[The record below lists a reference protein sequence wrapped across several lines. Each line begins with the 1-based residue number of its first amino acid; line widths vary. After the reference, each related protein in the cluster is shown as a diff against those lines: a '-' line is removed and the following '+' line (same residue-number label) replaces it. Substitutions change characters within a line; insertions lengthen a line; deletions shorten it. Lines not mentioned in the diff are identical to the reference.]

1 MLKRSAYA
9 VNMFLF
15 NDFNSFCLA
24 FDWVVNG
31 FEAVNHRM
39 TATNILRLHSFVL
52 NMMKKKQTKKLKI
65 MKKIKALVVF
75 FI

>member
-1 MLKRSAYA
+1 
-9 VNMFLF
+9 MFLF
-15 NDFNSFCLA
+15 NDFNSLCLA

-31 FEAVNHRM
+31 FEAVNHRI

-52 NMMKKKQTKKLKI
+52 NMMKTKKQKIKNNEKKN
-65 MKKIKALVVF
+65 IKALVVF